1 MRPTNSTS
9 SEAIQY
15 HYCDHG
21 DDKDRWL
28 NGCEWD
34 CADGHGGCDH
44 VHLCDYAHDHA
55 DDHAGD
61 YAADRVDDCYC
72 PLMVVGM
79 SMLCQTPGWWSDQ
92 CQTIY
97 SSQSRC

>member
-1 MRPTNSTS
+1 MRPVNRVYC
-9 SEAIQY
+9 EAIQY
-15 HYCDHG
+15 HCFDHCD
-21 DDKDRWL
+21 DDDHWL
-28 NGCEWD
+28 NCCEWD

-44 VHLCDYAHDHA
+44 PHLCDYVHDHA
-55 DDHAGD
+55 DDHD
-61 YAADRVDDCYC
+61 ADHVDDCYC